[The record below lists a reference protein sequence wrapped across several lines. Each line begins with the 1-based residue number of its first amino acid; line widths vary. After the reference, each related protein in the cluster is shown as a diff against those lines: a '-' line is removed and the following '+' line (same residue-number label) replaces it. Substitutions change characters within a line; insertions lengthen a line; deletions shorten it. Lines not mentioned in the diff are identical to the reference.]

1 MRQICRG
8 RKARRNC
15 AQKRDPP
22 HDKSGL
28 VPWERNL
35 MKRRSKKEAGERK
48 EGWFSTPSAPLSSS
62 IHTFASP
69 CSWTRFIEKDQSK
82 SAGSVTLP
90 QAGFAPRAPGLV
102 DPNRVEKEIGIPDE
116 TRGCVGGARA
126 RSIAPGESVVS
137 ACRALFGR
145 GESSRQWSRIHSES
159 GKLVLILDE

>member
-1 MRQICRG
+1 MRAKTRPPTRQEWSSPMGAQSHEKEVEERS
-8 RKARRNC
+8 RR
-15 AQKRDPP
+15 A
-22 HDKSGL
+22 
-28 VPWERNL
+28 
-35 MKRRSKKEAGERK
+35 KRRVVFHS
-48 EGWFSTPSAPLSSS
+48 FAPLSRF

-69 CSWTRFIEKDQSK
+69 CSWTRFIEKDQSI

-145 GESSRQWSRIHSES
+145 VESSRQWSRIHSES